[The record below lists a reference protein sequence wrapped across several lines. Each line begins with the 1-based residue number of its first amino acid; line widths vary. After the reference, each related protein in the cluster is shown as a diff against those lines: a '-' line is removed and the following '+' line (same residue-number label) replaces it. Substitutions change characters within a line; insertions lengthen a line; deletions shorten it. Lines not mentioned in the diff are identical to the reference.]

1 MSKTIEYDDIVME
14 TKDGGTRYTYVK
26 IHNTLGTLSLYLNKK
41 DETAYISD
49 FSVKENHRG
58 KGLGTLL
65 LKKALFICDKQKKKA
80 ELHVVRNNTRA
91 ITFYK
96 RLGFKEDKAHS
107 TAYVLKMVM
116 E

>member
-1 MSKTIEYDDIVME
+1 MSKSIEYDNIVME
-14 TKDGGTRYTYVK
+14 AKDGGTRHTYVK

-41 DETAYISD
+41 DDTAYISD
-49 FSVKENHRG
+49 FYVRENHRG

-65 LKKALFICDKQKKKA
+65 LKKALFICGKQKKKA
-80 ELHVVRNNTRA
+80 ELHVVRDNTRA
-91 ITFYK
+91 ITLYK

-107 TAYVLKMVM
+107 TAYALKMVM

>member
-1 MSKTIEYDDIVME
+1 MSKSIEYDNIVME

-26 IHNTLGTLSLYLNKK
+26 IHNTLGALSLYLNKK
-41 DETAYISD
+41 DDTAYISD

-65 LKKALFICDKQKKKA
+65 LKKALFICGSQRKKA
-80 ELHVVRNNTRA
+80 ELHVVRDNTRA

-107 TAYVLKMVM
+107 TSYVLKMLM

>member
-1 MSKTIEYDDIVME
+1 MSKSIEYDNIVME

-26 IHNTLGTLSLYLNKK
+26 IHNTLGALSLYLNKK
-41 DETAYISD
+41 DDTAYISD

-65 LKKALFICDKQKKKA
+65 LKKALFICDSQKKKA
-80 ELHVVRNNTRA
+80 ELHVVRDNTRA

-107 TAYVLKMVM
+107 TSYALKMVM

>member
-1 MSKTIEYDDIVME
+1 MSKTIEYDNIVME
-14 TKDGGTRYTYVK
+14 AKDGGTRHTYVK

-41 DETAYISD
+41 DDTAYISD
-49 FSVKENHRG
+49 FYVKENHRG

-65 LKKALFICDKQKKKA
+65 LKKALFISKNQKKKA
-80 ELHVVRNNTRA
+80 ELHVVRDNTRA
-91 ITFYK
+91 ITLYK

>member
-1 MSKTIEYDDIVME
+1 MSEPIEYDNIVME
-14 TKDGGTRYTYVK
+14 TKDGGTRHTYVK

-41 DETAYISD
+41 DDTAYISD

-65 LKKALFICDKQKKKA
+65 LKKALFICDSQKKKA
-80 ELHVVRNNTRA
+80 ELHVVRDNTRA

-96 RLGFKEDKAHS
+96 SLGFKEDKAHS
-107 TAYVLKMVM
+107 TAYALKMIM

>member
-1 MSKTIEYDDIVME
+1 MSKTIEHDGIVME

-26 IHNTLGTLSLYLNKK
+26 IHNTFGTLSLYLNKK
-41 DETAYISD
+41 DDTAYISD

-65 LKKALFICDKQKKKA
+65 LKKALFISKNQKKKA
-80 ELHVVRNNTRA
+80 KLHVVRDNTRA

-96 RLGFKEDKAHS
+96 RLGFKEDKEHS
-107 TAYVLKMVM
+107 TAYALKMVR

>member
-1 MSKTIEYDDIVME
+1 MSNSMEYDDIVME

-26 IHNTLGTLSLYLNKK
+26 IHNTLGTL
-41 DETAYISD
+41 
-49 FSVKENHRG
+49 
-58 KGLGTLL
+58 L
-65 LKKALFICDKQKKKA
+65 LKKALFICDSQKKKA
-80 ELHVVRNNTRA
+80 ELHVVRGNTRA

>member
-1 MSKTIEYDDIVME
+1 MSETIEKENIVME
-14 TKDGGTRYTYVK
+14 NKDGGTRHTYVK
-26 IHNTLGTLSLYLNKK
+26 IHNTFGTLSLYLNKK
-41 DETAYISD
+41 DDTAYISD
-49 FSVKENHRG
+49 LSVKENHRG

-65 LKKALFICDKQKKKA
+65 LKTALFICNSQKKIA
-80 ELHVVRNNTRA
+80 GLYVVRYNTRA

-96 RLGFKEDKAHS
+96 RVGFKEDKAHS

>member
-1 MSKTIEYDDIVME
+1 MSKTIEYDGMVME
-14 TKDGGTRYTYVK
+14 TKDGGTRYTLVK
-26 IHNTLGTLSLYLNKK
+26 IHNTFGTLSLYLNKK
-41 DETAYISD
+41 DDTAYISD
-49 FSVKENHRG
+49 FYVTENHRG

-65 LKKALFICDKQKKKA
+65 LKKALFICDSQNKKA
-80 ELHVVRNNTRA
+80 ELHVVRDNTRA

-116 E
+116 

>member
-1 MSKTIEYDDIVME
+1 MSKTIEYDNIVME

-41 DETAYISD
+41 DDTAYISD
-49 FSVKENHRG
+49 FFVKENHRG

-65 LKKALFICDKQKKKA
+65 LKKALFISKNQKKKA
-80 ELHVVRNNTRA
+80 ELDVVRDNTRA
-91 ITFYK
+91 IILYK